1 MVGARVSL
9 VPPSTLPGPARA
21 PTVVEKR
28 RGSFSPNHQRTSCIL
43 HGILPSIATRVH
55 IVCFGGPESTSS
67 ARKRYTRSR
76 HPLRQSAKR
85 QWQCVGNR
93 ESAKPE
99 RGPRARRFVGTA
111 RAIAQEFPSEHS
123 GVIPRV
129 AADIKTPCHFV
140 LCVTKWPKQGSS
152 RQMTW
157 CDLTQRTP
165 SNRNIPAKHLWRP
178 TPQPLQH
185 LILACPSI
193 HRLRME

>member
-1 MVGARVSL
+1 MCIVNVISCVTGRCVSPCVFSQVRFQENSLLDRALFSLLSQMAMCGQSRIGKAGKGA
-9 VPPSTLPGPARA
+9 A
-21 PTVVEKR
+21 
-28 RGSFSPNHQRTSCIL
+28 
-43 HGILPSIATRVH
+43 
-55 IVCFGGPESTSS
+55 
-67 ARKRYTRSR
+67 
-76 HPLRQSAKR
+76 
-85 QWQCVGNR
+85 
-93 ESAKPE
+93 
-99 RGPRARRFVGTA
+99 ARRFVGTA

-178 TPQPLQH
+178 SPQPLQH